1 MISEKIYSTNKN
13 KAELLSIFGN
23 LQNFAE
29 AHPLIVSISK
39 EEKNGYF
46 KVKEKPFSLI
56 PISIYYSVKPLLEHN
71 QVTFMVKGLPL
82 LKPTLH
88 YRFRELKDSTELIFT
103 IHIKGFIGANQYL
116 AYKMTK
122 AMDEL
127 IENINSEMV
136 N

>member
-1 MISEKIYSTNKN
+1 MISEKTYTTHKTAS
-13 KAELLSIFGN
+13 ELMNVFGN
-23 LQNFAE
+23 LQNFAK
-29 AHPLIVSISK
+29 AHPLIVSISS

-46 KVKEKPFSLI
+46 KVKEKPFLI
-56 PISIYYSVKPLLEHN
+56 PISIYYSVKPLLTKN
-71 QVTFMVKGLPL
+71 KVTFMVKGLPL

-88 YRFRELKDSTELIFT
+88 YHFKELIDYSELTFT
-103 IHIKGFIGANQYL
+103 IQIKGFIGANQYL

-127 IENINSEMV
+127 IENINSEIV